1 MTDVTIDDDGFVK
14 VVIGDAEA
22 TIDVYQ
28 AHNRLGAIRGE
39 SEGEG
44 LAEDAPRPD
53 ENTLIAAYVQS
64 LGFPRV
70 SHRAAVKFANAIF
83 ARVEDVRKKDE
94 SAASPSP
101 SAASQSSTGSPSST

>member
-1 MTDVTIDDDGFVK
+1 MTDEIKLTDDGFVP
-14 VVIGDAEA
+14 V
-22 TIDVYQ
+22 TINETTVEIDLYAV
-28 AHNRLGAIRGE
+28 HNRLLDIGRECEGDGEDGAPK
-39 SEGEG
+39 
-44 LAEDAPRPD
+44 AD
-53 ENTLIAAYVQS
+53 ENALIARYVES

-101 SAASQSSTGSPSST
+101 NAASQSSTGSPSSD